1 MKIHKLVSLGV
12 IALAALFLFAENA
25 LASDEKVR
33 AKIAIEIRTGDDSLW
48 ARSRDNITSED
59 KLRIVVIPRSD
70 LHVYVVYSNFGQA
83 QLLMHEEVPAES
95 VLKLPAGN
103 NFFQVDG
110 SKPQEAFWVVCSPE
124 PLTAFED
131 GFANNQTS
139 HDKWEK
145 LAESLYEKGGMDI
158 AQKMKKPIS
167 MAGAV
172 RSLDMSEDQL
182 KEDLLTFSGK
192 SVLIKRFVFDV
203 AK

>member
-1 MKIHKLVSLGV
+1 MKTHKLVSLGV
-12 IALAALFLFAENA
+12 LALAALFLFADNA
-25 LASDEKVR
+25 LSSDEKVR
-33 AKIAIEIRTGDDSLW
+33 AKIAIEIRTDDDSVW

-83 QLLMHEEVPAES
+83 QLLAHEEVSAES

-110 SKPQEAFWVVCSPE
+110 SKPQEAFWVVCSLE
-124 PLTAFED
+124 PLEAFED

-145 LAESLYEKGGMDI
+145 LAGSLYEKGGMDI

-172 RSLDMSEDQL
+172 RSMDMSEEHL
-182 KEDLLTFSGK
+182 KADLLTFSGK